1 MEKDKYIKSE
11 TKKLNKI
18 KELVPDEN
26 KVIAT
31 NLIKEIAFMSA
42 TLEEL
47 KGIVGEKGAVEDF
60 KNGKQEFMRESPALK
75 SYTALIPRYSNLY
88 KQLIS
93 LVPEEV
99 KETNSELLDFINE

>member
-31 NLIKEIAFMSA
+31 NLIKELAFMSA

-47 KGIVGEKGAVEDF
+47 KDIVAEKGAVEDF
-60 KNGKQEFMRESPALK
+60 QNGKQNFMRESPALK

>member
-18 KELVPDEN
+18 KELVPEEN

-31 NLIKEIAFMSA
+31 NLIKELAFMSA

-47 KGIVGEKGAVEDF
+47 KDIVAEKGAVEDF
-60 KNGKQEFMRESPALK
+60 QNGKQNFMRESPALK

>member
-18 KELVPDEN
+18 KELVPEEN

-47 KGIVGEKGAVEDF
+47 KGIVEEKGAVEDF

-75 SYTALIPRYSNLY
+75 SYTALIPRYSNFY